1 MRRKGAAALIRKAL
15 AGDSAAAVVEAAIF
29 FPIIFMIFAGLAL
42 LSMYLPERA
51 ILQRAVQY
59 TAAALATE
67 RSDTWIYY
75 DEENLSYGWYGSKA
89 EMPLDKRNVYAA
101 LFKAIVAGE
110 DGQAE
115 PSVRNLEQ
123 KANILLK
130 LENYDYSTRF
140 GGDGLDVR
148 YEMVNYIV
156 YKEISVTATRT
167 IPMPVD
173 LSFVMFP
180 KELTITVTSTAV
192 VQNGDEFVRNVDLA
206 VDFVDYL
213 REKYP
218 GVDNIF
224 NKITEAGGKIGGFL
238 GI

>member
-1 MRRKGAAALIRKAL
+1 LTQKTRKLFT
-15 AGDSAAAVVEAAIF
+15 DTSAAAVVEAAIL
-29 FPIIFMIFAGLAL
+29 FPMIFMIFGGLVL

-51 ILQRAVQY
+51 ILQRATQY
-59 TAAALATE
+59 TATALATE

-75 DEENLSYGWYGSKA
+75 DENNLSFGWYGSKA
-89 EMPLDKRNVYAA
+89 EMPPDKRNVYIA

-115 PSVRNLEQ
+115 PSVRNLEK
-123 KANILLK
+123 KANILHK
-130 LENYDYSTRF
+130 LENYDYS
-140 GGDGLDVR
+140 GQLSGDGLEVR
-148 YEMVNYIV
+148 YEMANYVV
-156 YKEISVTATRT
+156 YKEISVTSTRT

-180 KELTITVTSTAV
+180 KELVITVTSTAV
-192 VQNGDEFVRNVDLA
+192 VQNGEEFVRNMDLA

-224 NKITEAGGKIGGFL
+224 SKISEAGEKIGGFL